1 MKQRVFLKST
11 LRQPVRTVFLLLL
24 IGVISFAF
32 ATRAGEYLL
41 IRQEV
46 AEAGSYYRSIG
57 TLEALREDVDYHAVT
72 EYLEENERVDVVNK
86 RRAITGLIQDGFP
99 NADVDGL
106 NYLPNYEPE
115 MIGDL
120 IDCNP
125 YDIVFYGTYSFSTYM
140 QDGDVTSDYR
150 RFTVDE
156 VVVGR
161 PEHITEGKDII
172 VVYSDTGTGDEG
184 EQLQE
189 GERYL
194 IRAAYDYLDPRTWD
208 AYDRD
213 SFQYFIQKSL
223 WHDGPWSIE
232 APGDLDLEQPQYAR
246 FAQEIQVVRENQYS
260 LSMTT
265 YEDLSAYAYL
275 LEDNMY
281 LVDGRWFTAEDNA
294 SGKPMC
300 VLNQGFAA
308 SRGLEVGD
316 TLTLKLRNIGH
327 YNGYVGDPDWSVDME
342 DYLSDEIPVET
353 VTFEIVGISALT
365 YPYQSDFSLWNYC
378 TSNAVPDEFVYTYPT
393 EDTASNFVINDPEE
407 EDAFL
412 VETEEDLLALGF
424 RVVFAETGWDNF
436 KATTDAMTGAALG
449 NVLIFGVV
457 LLACLLLASF
467 LYFRFRWRDVAISR
481 ALGVPAGKCVGSA
494 ALPLILVGGIGTV
507 AGCALA
513 WAYVDANAASL
524 LSALTEL
531 SGGESGEAAAEAAA
545 LPIPW
550 LVLLMA
556 GLIVLLVVLAL
567 IFSAATARKSPLAL
581 LQGGSN
587 RKK

>member
-1 MKQRVFLKST
+1 MPQV
-11 LRQPVRTVFLLLL
+11 
-24 IGVISFAF
+24 
-32 ATRAGEYLL
+32 
-41 IRQEV
+41 
-46 AEAGSYYRSIG
+46 
-57 TLEALREDVDYHAVT
+57 
-72 EYLEENERVDVVNK
+72 
-86 RRAITGLIQDGFP
+86 
-99 NADVDGL
+99 
-106 NYLPNYEPE
+106 
-115 MIGDL
+115 
-120 IDCNP
+120 
-125 YDIVFYGTYSFSTYM
+125 
-140 QDGDVTSDYR
+140 
-150 RFTVDE
+150 
-156 VVVGR
+156 
-161 PEHITEGKDII
+161 
-172 VVYSDTGTGDEG
+172 
-184 EQLQE
+184 

-194 IRAAYDYLDPRTWD
+194 IRATYNGVDERTLDMFT
-208 AYDRD
+208 RD
-213 SFQYFIQKSL
+213 SFLYFTLNPL
-223 WHDGPWSIE
+223 WRDGPMFLE
-232 APGDLDLEQPQYAR
+232 APTDLDFEQPQYERMREELQMVRDNQRA
-246 FAQEIQVVRENQYS
+246 IQVIG
-260 LSMTT
+260 M
-265 YEDLSAYAYL
+265 EDLSAYPEVQTRGIYL
-275 LEDNMY
+275 T
-281 LVDGRWFTAEDNA
+281 DGRWFTAEDNA

-494 ALPLILVGGIGTV
+494 ALPLVLVGGIGAV

>member
-11 LRQPVRTVFLLLL
+11 LRQPVRTAFLLLL

-57 TLEALREDVDYHAVT
+57 TLEALRENVDYYAVT
-72 EYLEENERVDVVNK
+72 EYLEENERVGVVN
-86 RRAITGLIQDGFP
+86 RQRTTSGVIQDGFY
-99 NADVDGL
+99 NADTDGTNFL
-106 NYLPNYEPE
+106 ASNYYDADTVGELRSF
-115 MIGDL
+115 
-120 IDCNP
+120 CP
-125 YDIVFYGTYSFSTYM
+125 YDVFFYGTCDSPEGPNGYFF
-140 QDGDVTSDYR
+140 

-156 VVVGR
+156 VLVGR
-161 PEHITEGKDII
+161 PEYISEGQQIT
-172 VVYSDTGTGDEG
+172 VMSDAETLGDG
-184 EQLQE
+184 YTVLQQ

-194 IRAAYDYLDPRTWD
+194 VRACMDGSDPRVGMV
-208 AYDRD
+208 ADRD
-213 SFQYFIQKSL
+213 VFNTFILRPVWYEGS
-223 WHDGPWSIE
+223 WFVS
-232 APGDLDLEQPQYAR
+232 APSDLDLTQPQYLR
-246 FAQEIQVVRENQYS
+246 LSQEMQMVEDNQHAIQVIA
-260 LSMTT
+260 M
-265 YEDLSAYAYL
+265 EDLSAYPGVQ
-275 LEDNMY
+275 EEGRQMY

-294 SGKPMC
+294 SGQPMC
-300 VLNQGFAA
+300 VIHQGLAEA
-308 SRGLEVGD
+308 RGLEVGD
-316 TLTLKLRNIGH
+316 TITLKLRNIGD
-327 YNGYVGDPDWSVDME
+327 YIGYAGVPEWSTE
-342 DYLSDEIPVET
+342 IADYENAATET
-353 VTFEIVGISALT
+353 VTFEIVGIYALI
-365 YPYQSDFSLWNYC
+365 YSYQSYFSQWNYF
-378 TSNAVPDEFVYTYPT
+378 TLNGIPDNFAYTYAN
-393 EDTASNFVINDPEE
+393 EDTVFGSSFVLTSPEE
-407 EDAFL
+407 EDDFL
-412 VETEEDLLALGF
+412 TETEEDLRVLGV
-424 RVVFAETGWDNF
+424 RVVFYEIGYDNF
-436 KATTDAMTGAALG
+436 KASADAMTSTALG
-449 NVLIFGVV
+449 NVIIFGVV

-467 LYFRFRWRDVAISR
+467 LYFRFRRRDVAISR
-481 ALGVPAGKCVGSA
+481 ALGLPAGKCVGSA
-494 ALPLILVGGIGTV
+494 ALPLVLVGGIGTV

-513 WAYVDANAASL
+513 WAYVDATAGSL